1 MDFVIGLP
9 RTQIDCD
16 AIWVIVDR
24 VTKYAHFLAIHS
36 TFSLDRLAKLYI
48 DEIVKLLWSV
58 SEYSVSS
65 RSLVHISILAK
76 TTESFGYYLV
86 F

>member
-1 MDFVIGLP
+1 MDFFICFP
-9 RTQIDCD
+9 RTQIGHD

-48 DEIVKLLWSV
+48 DEIVKQHGILVNIVLDRDPRFT
-58 SEYSVSS
+58 S
-65 RSLVHISILAK
+65 R
-76 TTESFGYYLV
+76 F
-86 F
+86 